1 MDSALVPVAS
11 VSRPDP
17 GCALDDV
24 ALARP
29 LELSS
34 SSLFAP
40 AERRPRRWL
49 KELLY
54 REIGAGLG
62 DAELEDDIA
71 CSDVMVTG
79 LRAEAAEEGGGMTRE
94 SADVPVG
101 MREDILRGETP
112 NGESATAGEA
122 ERGGALKGWNEMEGR
137 REKLVPPPSPA
148 ICAARPEGR
157 TLAGGRSLLGDSVGE
172 GDPAPESLIARSA
185 DIGLAPVVG
194 PT

>member
-1 MDSALVPVAS
+1 M
-11 VSRPDP
+11 
-17 GCALDDV
+17 
-24 ALARP
+24 
-29 LELSS
+29 
-34 SSLFAP
+34 
-40 AERRPRRWL
+40 
-49 KELLY
+49 
-54 REIGAGLG
+54 G

-71 CSDVMVTG
+71 CSDVMVIG

-101 MREDILRGETP
+101 MREDMLRGETP
-112 NGESATAGEA
+112 KGDSATAGEA

-137 REKLVPPPSPA
+137 RGKLVPPSSPA
-148 ICAARPEGR
+148 IFAARPEGT